1 MAIDFTGI
9 NNINEYYTNYYLE
22 VKFEENMKETIE
34 KWGEIAK
41 KKEKKTKRSQKR
53 TFCCKSIFFILS
65 SMSFF
70 L

>member
-34 KWGEIAK
+34 KWGEIS
-41 KKEKKTKRSQKR
+41 KEKDEKTKWKQMR
-53 TFCCKSIFFILS
+53 TI
-65 SMSFF
+65 
-70 L
+70 